1 MTMRS
6 RSRLLCSL
14 LTLALACT
22 YAPAA
27 RASDDGKLCQGLG
40 MLICVPV
47 FVGANVVH
55 MFEPKSRYAR
65 LDGALAQ
72 EDVAGAKRLVLEA
85 APDERIGLFSQIV
98 SHYLAWRD
106 DANPARLALIGAVL
120 DERQVDV
127 SSDFGTK
134 MLQEVV
140 SASPT
145 SVQAA
150 EGASGRRLALAKV
163 LIAHGAR
170 ADAVLLGDCSECT
183 TDPAFIRL
191 MMGAGAD
198 IDRAGGLYGSLFE
211 RMAEYGSLDTAE
223 RLLTLGADPNGRP
236 AGGKGML
243 QRMAAR
249 CDLRPAQSGR
259 SAAAEAYLKGCV
271 EGSIA
276 RSRFAITHGADPNGQ
291 TTWENGKC
299 ETPYAIAV
307 NMQNTALAE
316 ALRDLG
322 ADPVFN
328 ARCLW
333 TAPRQP

>member
-22 YAPAA
+22 YAPVA
-27 RASDDGKLCQGLG
+27 RATDDGKLCQGLG
-40 MLICVPV
+40 MLVCVPI
-47 FVGANVVH
+47 FVAASVANG
-55 MFEPKSRYAR
+55 FEPKGRGER
-65 LDGALAQ
+65 LTWALARD
-72 EDVAGAKRLVLEA
+72 DVDGAKRIVLDA
-85 APDERIGLFSQIV
+85 APDERVQLLTDTV
-98 SHYLAWRD
+98 ADYLQGHS
-106 DANPARLALIGAVL
+106 DANPARLALISALL
-120 DERQVDV
+120 DERQVDM
-127 SSDFGTK
+127 SGEAGKS
-134 MLQEVV
+134 MLQAVV
-140 SASPT
+140 SRRPMSAPASDG
-145 SVQAA
+145 V
-150 EGASGRRLALAKV
+150 SGRQIALARV
-163 LIAHGAR
+163 FIAHGAR

-183 TDPAFIRL
+183 TDPEFLRL
-191 MMGAGAD
+191 MIQAGAD
-198 IDRAGGLYGSLFE
+198 ISRRGRDAPLFDHA
-211 RMAEYGSLDTAE
+211 AEYGNLANAE
-223 RLLTLGADPNGRP
+223 QLIALGADPNGRP

-249 CDLRPAQSGR
+249 CDLRSPQSGR